1 MRLPLALLISVL
13 LSSCLTRES
22 WRHTMNGNVVGEPAP
37 ELTGT
42 EWIQPA
48 SLRTP
53 DLETAEWKVYAFFL
67 PD

>member
-1 MRLPLALLISVL
+1 MKLLLVLLAPVL

-22 WRHTMNGNVVGEPAP
+22 WRHSRNGNMVGEPAP
-37 ELTGT
+37 ALTGT
-42 EWIQPA
+42 TWIQPA

-53 DLETAEWKVYAFFL
+53 DVAMAEWKVYAFFL